1 MHYILIGEF
10 GGTKGTFLDS
20 FNNSRMTLIGK
31 TAGKAGFHSVRS
43 KSLKYQRFT
52 PSGCK
57 DIGIRTLE
65 FVTSVEFLYLNEDVV
80 GTV

>member
-1 MHYILIGEF
+1 
-10 GGTKGTFLDS
+10 
-20 FNNSRMTLIGK
+20 MTLIGK
-31 TAGKAGFHSVRS
+31 TAGKAGFHSVWS

-65 FVTSVEFLYLNEDVV
+65 FVLCVEFLYLNEDVV